1 MPQIEVSHETHA
13 HIKAIALLSETTP
26 ERVVEHLVRQAKEA
40 MTGRI
45 PADPV
50 SPLSP
55 VPGPEPGPDS
65 ENTVAVY
72 FTYFG
77 HRVEG
82 ILVPETKKLTLTS
95 PPWNGE
101 TFDSPSGAASAAI
114 LHFNPERAVTR
125 DGREQRP
132 ATNGWREWRLIANG
146 DPIQTVRPAQSRE
159 ESPG

>member
-40 MTGRI
+40 MTRQI
-45 PADPV
+45 PTDPV

-65 ENTVAVY
+65 EGTVAVY
-72 FTYFG
+72 FAYLG

-82 ILVPETKKLTLTS
+82 SLVPGTGKLTLTS
-95 PPWNGE
+95 PPWSGE
-101 TFDSPSGAASAAI
+101 TFDSPSGAAGAAI
-114 LHFNPERAVTR
+114 LHFNPKRAAIR
-125 DGREQRP
+125 NGKKQGP

-146 DPIQTVRPAQSRE
+146 EPIQTVRPV
-159 ESPG
+159 